1 MPIFCIRFCKNVCK
15 VGALAAV
22 ALCPCDASNEFTRFW
37 KLEFRLLIALEPVV
51 LLLLE
56 LLLELLLVPDV
67 EVWLLAVNC
76 WSRF

>member
-1 MPIFCIRFCKNVCK
+1 MPIFCIRFCKNVCR

-22 ALCPCDASNEFTRFW
+22 ALCPCDASNELTRFW

-56 LLLELLLVPDV
+56 LLLVSDV
-67 EVWLLAVNC
+67 ELWLLAANC